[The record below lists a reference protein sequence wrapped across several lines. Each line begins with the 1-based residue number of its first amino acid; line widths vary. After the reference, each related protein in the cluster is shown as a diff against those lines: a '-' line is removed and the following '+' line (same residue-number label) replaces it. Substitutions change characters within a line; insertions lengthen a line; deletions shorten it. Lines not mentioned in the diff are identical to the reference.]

1 MFDDAFTTTN
11 MDESDLSEIK
21 NEPLDTPVLL
31 PTVSP
36 AYGADLDKDGKNS
49 DLLTLDEQIK
59 LRETCRTQAE
69 NIRRLKKEIYTKN
82 TLGAYQPYKRGVKKR
97 EKKFFEASAP
107 EDLEGARISSV
118 RSMEIDDDINDD
130 GEWM

>member
-97 EKKFFEASAP
+97 EKKIFEASAP

-118 RSMEIDDDINDD
+118 GSEIGDDIDDD